1 MNSSKDVNVLFRKNI
16 IFIDKKTKNE
26 LKKYEFIQNYEE
38 EKFVKQNI
46 RYKDNSIE
54 ILKEKII
61 YCDQL
66 TELPTFCDSGYFDDN
81 RKRDVLFFQKILEQF
96 NKVVYL

>member
-1 MNSSKDVNVLFRKNI
+1 MNSCNDMNVIFRKNI
-16 IFIDKKTKNE
+16 IFLDKKTKNE
-26 LKKYEFIQNYEE
+26 LKKYEYIQNYEE

-46 RYKDNSIE
+46 HYKERSIE

-66 TELPTFCDSGYFDDN
+66 IEIPTFSDSGYFDDN
-81 RKRDVLFFQKILEQF
+81 RKRDVLFLQKILEQF
-96 NKVVYL
+96 NKAI